1 MPDDTTL
8 QAWKESQ
15 RREFNLR
22 SRKQFVR
29 FTPSAWDKKKM
40 RIADEEA
47 EAEVDQQENEEEQQ
61 ENEEEQP
68 EIEEEQP
75 EIEEEEL
82 EFEEEREVLKTP
94 APKKRLK
101 KLAQK
106 RKKGRK

>member
-8 QAWKESQ
+8 EAWKESQ

-40 RIADEEA
+40 RIAGEEA
-47 EAEVDQQENEEEQQ
+47 EAEVEQQENEEEQQ

-75 EIEEEEL
+75 ES
-82 EFEEEREVLKTP
+82 EEEREVLKTP